1 MNMRKLVAAVVV
13 AASAI
18 TANAR
23 SLLYYYDFD
32 KVVNGALVYTGVNK
46 GTGALEPTFKQSGS
60 NPLGFVSGGA
70 LGSDYAFSETSSSSL
85 WLGDG
90 SASLGCNTDR
100 GFTISFWVKANSSH
114 AAWSDFFGFRL
125 NGVDYRIEYIAKNN
139 SNAAFYYYPKAN
151 NSSATNPTVRL
162 DGNGTAITELTAG
175 VWKHVAF
182 VAKPNGTTSVG
193 TCSFYVDGKHIANIN
208 FFRGGNLQQLHI
220 GSCVRRQLYDGA
232 DRTGDTRGTCLD
244 ELALFDYPAT
254 DEQVKWLAKF
264 KPAQPVAGP
273 GREMP
278 YCWHFDTTNAT
289 FGATAKVNSGTGPLV
304 AKLWGDEN
312 SSGANT
318 TGYITA
324 PSANAA
330 LGTAYAMNAGNR
342 ATWRIESSA
351 GLGPTVGS
359 GFTFSFWMRGN
370 AKPTAWTDCFTF
382 GVGGR
387 YMRYEFG
394 NATVAP
400 LYVYGGSNSGPF
412 TRKSDTWQHY
422 CAVWNDAEQMIDL
435 YQDGEFKWRS
445 SYGTTPDASHA
456 LIVMMAGRQSQEGDG
471 TWRLSPRTAGMLN
484 SGVFVDEVA
493 LFNYSLSP
501 EQIQWLTNNVPC
513 LPPLDATN
521 LVRTVSSNGVW
532 AGGRALWTVRSWDS
546 ANEAWAD
553 TTRTTIYPT
562 LEDTEVE
569 VAVALADGVELTND
583 TFVTPKK
590 LAIRG
595 SGTLAASATL
605 KAAEDSRFAP
615 EALEIGEGLQLTVPL
630 YAVNVGGTLTLG
642 AGSKIIFDVSHYYEG
657 GTTNALTVGS
667 FVLPAGESDVL
678 AYFATTNPLYTL
690 SLSGDGK
697 TVVVTAAT
705 IPVTATWTGEGDGV
719 NLNSTANWDCRNSSG
734 VRLNDALPCDRTRVF
749 VCSGPIALNAP
760 LGTVIQWQSLT
771 IEAANATL
779 AGDIDWC
786 GIDCTIPEGVTINLN
801 GHKLSVASFDGT
813 GTITDTT
820 TGGELHVDVA
830 SGETVENSSVAFAGQ
845 MKLVKDGEGTFV
857 AAKGGQTY
865 VGGSVV
871 SNGTVRLG
879 INSYPVGPKDSLV
892 TVCAGATFDHAV
904 FSTSTCI
911 YSYDLAGTL
920 HAQSGAGANGYS
932 DSYRI
937 LGSSFTLSGNA
948 TITGKWFYFGK
959 PDKTTL
965 ALAMNGHTLTFA
977 LDDYIAVGEITVA
990 EGDHGKMVFSGGFA
1004 EWLRGAGSATGLD
1017 VEVTGAAAL
1026 KLGTGGNASFHD
1038 LTYSSERWKKNQV
1051 AAHLAIYG
1059 TYTAGSVRPPLMM
1072 QDGSTI
1078 DLSAIDG
1085 VFDTSGTSVTYVAAL
1100 EYGIA
1105 GQVAFVDKASIALDM
1120 GDRAFDVGDCLLSW
1134 EAGVYPNASFQFT
1147 LYTNGVAVADKSL
1160 VIKDNESE
1168 HGVYVKDARE
1178 PAYAK
1183 WVNGEWKYFSD
1194 RTHEYDGTWTQGI
1207 TDTMQVLFSSVEEHN
1222 LICTT
1227 NFSPAPAAF
1236 VLTGFTGARNVTS
1249 DLTQFPF
1256 LFDEGAVLDV
1266 NGGHVKLPGSM
1277 AGSTTAFTVT
1287 NSAEQTGTL
1296 EVVVAE
1302 GTATNTKMAL
1312 AGNLKFVKSGA
1323 GTFVSTLAQTYTGGT
1338 LVAEGTA
1345 QEPANS
1351 VTYSGE
1357 GDFTVYG
1364 TGAVTVES
1372 NATFMVQ
1379 SAQVFKNDIVLAGGR
1394 LYGNL
1399 NSVVA
1404 RLTAVTADSQVMMM
1418 NGSDV
1423 SMHIGASGS
1432 HLDLDGHTLTF
1443 SGGTGSQYFYIDASL
1458 EGETGGFVFDSS
1470 VEYVG
1475 KLPADGNGVDVEIN
1489 VRAHMFDPASVH
1501 DYKIA
1506 GSQNQWGT
1514 GTAYGLNVY
1523 GTFTPISTTFYGC
1536 TMMNGSTIDLSG
1548 KTGVWSVQSS
1558 IPNAANNYGLTA
1570 AQQTARKTVSFADN
1584 ATIKIKLGERKVKT
1598 GDKIVDWTGK
1608 TPANLATLRFTSAD
1622 GEGFGVTKK
1631 DDGLYIIH
1639 GFIILVR

>member
-1 MNMRKLVAAVVV
+1 MKCLSR
-13 AASAI
+13 
-18 TANAR
+18 
-23 SLLYYYDFD
+23 
-32 KVVNGALVYTGVNK
+32 GV
-46 GTGALEPTFKQSGS
+46 
-60 NPLGFVSGGA
+60 
-70 LGSDYAFSETSSSSL
+70 
-85 WLGDG
+85 
-90 SASLGCNTDR
+90 
-100 GFTISFWVKANSSH
+100 
-114 AAWSDFFGFRL
+114 
-125 NGVDYRIEYIAKNN
+125 
-139 SNAAFYYYPKAN
+139 
-151 NSSATNPTVRL
+151 
-162 DGNGTAITELTAG
+162 
-175 VWKHVAF
+175 
-182 VAKPNGTTSVG
+182 
-193 TCSFYVDGKHIANIN
+193 
-208 FFRGGNLQQLHI
+208 
-220 GSCVRRQLYDGA
+220 
-232 DRTGDTRGTCLD
+232 
-244 ELALFDYPAT
+244 
-254 DEQVKWLAKF
+254 
-264 KPAQPVAGP
+264 
-273 GREMP
+273 
-278 YCWHFDTTNAT
+278 
-289 FGATAKVNSGTGPLV
+289 
-304 AKLWGDEN
+304 
-312 SSGANT
+312 
-318 TGYITA
+318 
-324 PSANAA
+324 
-330 LGTAYAMNAGNR
+330 
-342 ATWRIESSA
+342 
-351 GLGPTVGS
+351 
-359 GFTFSFWMRGN
+359 
-370 AKPTAWTDCFTF
+370 
-382 GVGGR
+382 
-387 YMRYEFG
+387 
-394 NATVAP
+394 
-400 LYVYGGSNSGPF
+400 
-412 TRKSDTWQHY
+412 
-422 CAVWNDAEQMIDL
+422 
-435 YQDGEFKWRS
+435 
-445 SYGTTPDASHA
+445 
-456 LIVMMAGRQSQEGDG
+456 
-471 TWRLSPRTAGMLN
+471 
-484 SGVFVDEVA
+484 
-493 LFNYSLSP
+493 
-501 EQIQWLTNNVPC
+501 
-513 LPPLDATN
+513 
-521 LVRTVSSNGVW
+521 
-532 AGGRALWTVRSWDS
+532 
-546 ANEAWAD
+546 
-553 TTRTTIYPT
+553 
-562 LEDTEVE
+562 
-569 VAVALADGVELTND
+569 TND

-590 LAIRG
+590 LAL
-595 SGTLAASATL
+595 SAATSAALPLSATL
-605 KAAEDSRFAP
+605 KAAADSRFAP
-615 EALEIGEGLQLTVPL
+615 QALEIGDGLQLTVPL
-630 YAVNVGGTLTLG
+630 YAVNVGGALTFG
-642 AGSKIIFDVSHYYEG
+642 TDSKIILDVSNYYDG

-678 AYFATTNPLYTL
+678 AHFATTNPLYTL

-705 IPVTATWTGEGDGV
+705 IPVTATWTGEGDGSS
-719 NLNSTANWDCRNSSG
+719 LDSAANWDCRNSSG
-734 VRLNDALPCDRTRVF
+734 IRLNDALPCDRTRVY
-749 VCSGPIALNAP
+749 VCNGSIAMNAP
-760 LGTVIQWQSLT
+760 AGTVVPWSYFS

-779 AGDIDWC
+779 SDDVDWR
-786 GIDCTIPEGVTINLN
+786 GLAFPIPKGVTVNLN
-801 GHKLSVASFDGT
+801 GHKLRMASFDGE

-845 MKLVKDGEGTFV
+845 MKLVKDGAGTFV
-857 AAKGGQTY
+857 ASKGGQTY

-879 INSYPVGPKDSLV
+879 VNSYPVGPKDSLV
-892 TVCAGATFDHAV
+892 TVCTGATFDHAV

-977 LDDYIAVGEITVA
+977 LDDYIGFGEITVA

-1017 VEVTGAAAL
+1017 VEVTGTAAL

-1072 QDGSTI
+1072 QDGSAI

-1120 GDRAFDVGDCLLSW
+1120 GDRALVAGDCLLSW
-1134 EAGVYPNASFQFT
+1134 EAGTYPNAAFQFT

-1168 HGVYVKDARE
+1168 NGVYVKDARE

-1194 RTHEYDGTWTQGI
+1194 RTHEYDGEWTQGI

-1236 VLTGFTGARNVTS
+1236 VLTGFTGARNVTT

-1379 SAQVFKNDIVLAGGR
+1379 SSHTFTNDIVLAGGR

-1399 NSVVA
+1399 SGDVVM
-1404 RLTAVTADSQVMMM
+1404 LTAVTADSQIMLL
-1418 NGSDV
+1418 NGGDV
-1423 SMHIGASGS
+1423 NLHIGASCS

-1443 SGGTGSQYFYIDASL
+1443 AGGTGSQYYYIDASL
-1458 EGETGGFVFDSS
+1458 AGETGRFVFDST

-1475 KLPADGNGVDVEIN
+1475 KLPADGNGVDIEIN
-1489 VRAHMFDPASVH
+1489 VRAHMFEPASVH

-1506 GSQNQWGT
+1506 GSQTQWGI
-1514 GTAYGLNVY
+1514 GTAYGLYVY

-1548 KTGVWSVQSS
+1548 KTGAWSIQSS
-1558 IPNAANNYGLTA
+1558 IANAANSYGLTA

-1584 ATIKIKLGERKVKT
+1584 ATVKIKLGERKVKT

-1608 TPANLATLRFTSAD
+1608 TPANLGTLRFTSAE
-1622 GEGFGVTKK
+1622 GEHFGLQKK
-1631 DDGLYIIH
+1631 DDGLYITRGI
-1639 GFIILVR
+1639 IILVR

>member
-1 MNMRKLVAAVVV
+1 MTIAKTCCCTLAVTLCVAA
-13 AASAI
+13 ASSAYG
-18 TANAR
+18 R
-23 SLLYYYDFD
+23 SLIHYFDFD
-32 KVVNGALVYTGVNK
+32 TPSGTGLAYTGVDK
-46 GTGALEPTFKQSGS
+46 GTIPANFTLKGS
-60 NPLGFVSGGA
+60 SVPRTTGA
-70 LGSDYAFSETSSSSL
+70 LGSTYAYYSSAANTAI

-90 SASLGCNTDR
+90 SNSLGCGTTN
-100 GFTISFWVKANSSH
+100 GFTISFWLKTSKSH
-114 AAWSDFFGFRL
+114 TAWTDFFGFRVGGL
-125 NGVDYRIEYIAKNN
+125 DYRCEYTTGNTSAFTVYYNTAKDATCPFVGI
-139 SNAAFYYYPKAN
+139 SGSSSTTAAP
-151 NSSATNPTVRL
+151 
-162 DGNGTAITELTAG
+162 AG
-175 VWKHVAF
+175 VWKHAAF
-182 VAKPNGTTSVG
+182 VFTPNSTNRSATCAFYIGGDKIAYINLNRTGYLQQIHVG
-193 TCSFYVDGKHIANIN
+193 TWVRGLNGDDRKSKTANN
-208 FFRGGNLQQLHI
+208 
-220 GSCVRRQLYDGA
+220 
-232 DRTGDTRGTCLD
+232 TGID
-244 ELALFDYPAT
+244 ELAVFDYPVTA
-254 DEQVKWLAKF
+254 EQVKWLAKF
-264 KPAQPVAGP
+264 KPAQPANGP
-273 GREMP
+273 GRAMP
-278 YCWHFDTTNAT
+278 ICWLLDIAVDTSGNGIQAT
-289 FGATAKVNSGTGPLV
+289 NSGTGPWN
-304 AKLWGDEN
+304 AYKWTAGYAN
-312 SSGANT
+312 WPSYGAL
-318 TGYITA
+318 G
-324 PSANAA
+324 SANSFHLNNKITFRVDSSEADGFGA
-330 LGTAYAMNAGNR
+330 TLGSGLTYSFWVRAPGTMSSLWRDFTSFRIGNRYERFEWSASNPVKFTLYGTGNAG
-342 ATWRIESSA
+342 A
-351 GLGPTVGS
+351 G
-359 GFTFSFWMRGN
+359 SF
-370 AKPTAWTDCFTF
+370 ALTA
-382 GVGGR
+382 
-387 YMRYEFG
+387 
-394 NATVAP
+394 N
-400 LYVYGGSNSGPF
+400 
-412 TRKSDTWQHY
+412 TWQHV
-422 CAVWNDAEQMIDL
+422 CMVWNAA
-435 YQDGEFKWRS
+435 S
-445 SYGTTPDASHA
+445 SCFDFY
-456 LIVMMAGRQSQEGDG
+456 LDG
-471 TWRLSPRTAGMLN
+471 TKQPPSWSPSSPNPSEALKSLTVGTDVFN
-484 SGVFVDEVA
+484 ESGGKRSQGYIANVCMDEVA
-493 LFNYSLSP
+493 IFNYSCSP
-501 EQIQWLTNNVPC
+501 AQIQWLASNVPC

-521 LVRTVSSNGVW
+521 LVRTVSANGTW
-532 AGGRALWTVRSWDS
+532 AGGVASWGVREWD
-546 ANEAWAD
+546 ATNEAWAN

-562 LEDTEVE
+562 LEDTEVD
-569 VAVALADGVELTND
+569 VAVTLADGVELTND

-590 LAIRG
+590 LAL
-595 SGTLAASATL
+595 SAATSAALPLSATL
-605 KAAEDSRFAP
+605 KAAADSRFAP
-615 EALEIGEGLQLTVPL
+615 QALEIGDGLQLTVPL
-630 YAVNVGGTLTLG
+630 YAVNVGGALTFG
-642 AGSKIIFDVSHYYEG
+642 TDSKIILDVSNYYDG

-678 AYFATTNPLYTL
+678 AHFATTNPLYTL

-705 IPVTATWTGEGDGV
+705 IPVTATWTGEGDGSS
-719 NLNSTANWDCRNSSG
+719 LDSAANWDCRNSSG
-734 VRLNDALPCDRTRVF
+734 IRLNDALPCDRTRVY
-749 VCSGPIALNAP
+749 VCSGSAAMNAP
-760 LGTVIQWQSLT
+760 VGTVVPWSYFS

-779 AGDIDWC
+779 SDDVDWR
-786 GIDCTIPEGVTINLN
+786 GLAFPIPKGVTVNLN
-801 GHKLSVASFDGT
+801 GHTLRMASFDGE

-830 SGETVENSSVAFAGQ
+830 SDETVENSSVAFAGQ
-845 MKLVKDGEGTFV
+845 MKLVKDGAGTFV

-879 INSYPVGPKDSLV
+879 VNSYPVGPKDSLV

-977 LDDYIAVGEITVA
+977 LDDYIGFGEITVA
-990 EGDHGKMVFSGGFA
+990 EGDHGKMVLSSGIV
-1004 EWLRGAGSATGLD
+1004 EWIRGGGSATGLD
-1017 VEVTGAAAL
+1017 VEVTGDAAF

-1038 LTYSSERWKKNQV
+1038 LTYSSTYWQKNQV
-1051 AAHLAIYG
+1051 AAYLAIYG
-1059 TYTAGSVRPPLMM
+1059 TYVAGDVRPPLMM
-1072 QDGSTI
+1072 QDGSAI

-1085 VFDTSGTSVTYVAAL
+1085 VFDTSGTSVTHVAAIGT
-1100 EYGIA
+1100 GIA

-1120 GDRAFDVGDCLLSW
+1120 GDRALVAGDCLLSW
-1134 EAGVYPNASFQFT
+1134 EAGTYPNAAFQFT

-1194 RTHEYDGTWTQGI
+1194 RTHEYDGEWTQGI

-1236 VLTGFTGARNVTS
+1236 VLTGFTGARNVTT

-1364 TGAVTVES
+1364 TGTVTVES
-1372 NATFMVQ
+1372 NATFTVQ
-1379 SAQVFKNDIVLAGGR
+1379 SSHTFTNDIVLAGGR

-1399 NSVVA
+1399 SGDVA
-1404 RLTAVTADSQVMMM
+1404 MLTAVTADSQIMLL
-1418 NGSDV
+1418 NGGDV
-1423 SMHIGASGS
+1423 NLHIGASGS

-1443 SGGTGSQYFYIDASL
+1443 SGGTGSQYYYIDASL
-1458 EGETGGFVFDSS
+1458 AGETGRFVFDST

-1475 KLPADGNGVDVEIN
+1475 KLPADGNGVDIEIN
-1489 VRAHMFDPASVH
+1489 VRAHMFEPASVH

-1506 GSQNQWGT
+1506 GSQTQWGT

-1548 KTGVWSVQSS
+1548 KTGAWSIQSS
-1558 IPNAANNYGLTA
+1558 IANAANSYGLTA

-1584 ATIKIKLGERKVKT
+1584 ATVKIKLGERKVKT

-1608 TPANLATLRFTSAD
+1608 TPANLGTLRFTSAE
-1622 GEGFGVTKK
+1622 GEHFGLQKK
-1631 DDGLYIIH
+1631 DDGLYITRGI
-1639 GFIILVR
+1639 IILVR

>member
-1 MNMRKLVAAVVV
+1 MKLVKTCCGMFVV
-13 AASAI
+13 AFCMAAASS
-18 TANAR
+18 ANAR
-23 SLLYYYDFD
+23 SLIHYFDFD
-32 KVVNGALVYTGVNK
+32 TPSGNGLAYTGVDK
-46 GTGALEPTFKQSGS
+46 GTIPANFTLKGS
-60 NPLGFVSGGA
+60 SVPRTTGA
-70 LGSDYAFSETSSSSL
+70 LGSTYAYYSSAANTAI

-90 SASLGCNTDR
+90 SNSLGCGTTN
-100 GFTISFWVKANSSH
+100 GFTISFWLKTSKSH
-114 AAWSDFFGFRL
+114 TAWHDFFGFRVGGL
-125 NGVDYRIEYIAKNN
+125 DYRCEYTTGNTSAFTVYYNIANN
-139 SNAAFYYYPKAN
+139 ATCPFVGIPGASSTAAAAPPGEWRHAAFVFTPNSTN
-151 NSSATNPTVRL
+151 NIATCALYIGGEKIAYINLNRTGYL
-162 DGNGTAITELTAG
+162 QQI
-175 VWKHVAF
+175 H
-182 VAKPNGTTSVG
+182 VG
-193 TCSFYVDGKHIANIN
+193 TWV
-208 FFRGGNLQQLHI
+208 RGLN
-220 GSCVRRQLYDGA
+220 GA
-232 DRTGDTRGTCLD
+232 DRKSGNATNTGID
-244 ELALFDYPAT
+244 ELAVFDYPVTA
-254 DEQVKWLAKF
+254 EQVKWLAKF
-264 KPAQPVAGP
+264 KPAQPAKGP
-273 GREMP
+273 GRAMP
-278 YCWHFDTTNAT
+278 LAYFLDTAIDATNQ
-289 FGATAKVNSGTGPLV
+289 GVQGINSGTGTDAVYKWYNGYANWPNAWTGALGSQYAFHLNNLITFRVDNTSSADGLGASLDSGMTLSFWVKAPGSVNLWRDFLSLRIGNRYERFEWCASNPVKFTTYGAANGDGNV
-304 AKLWGDEN
+304 ALT
-312 SSGANT
+312 ANT
-318 TGYITA
+318 WQNVCMTWNPATSKMEFYLDGAKTGLTWNV
-324 PSANAA
+324 PSPTSADVLKSLTFGCSVFDGNGNMRHYQNA
-330 LGTAYAMNAGNR
+330 GTANVFLDEIAVFNH
-342 ATWRIESSA
+342 S
-351 GLGPTVGS
+351 
-359 GFTFSFWMRGN
+359 FSP
-370 AKPTAWTDCFTF
+370 A
-382 GVGGR
+382 
-387 YMRYEFG
+387 
-394 NATVAP
+394 
-400 LYVYGGSNSGPF
+400 
-412 TRKSDTWQHY
+412 
-422 CAVWNDAEQMIDL
+422 
-435 YQDGEFKWRS
+435 
-445 SYGTTPDASHA
+445 
-456 LIVMMAGRQSQEGDG
+456 
-471 TWRLSPRTAGMLN
+471 
-484 SGVFVDEVA
+484 
-493 LFNYSLSP
+493 
-501 EQIQWLTNNVPC
+501 QIQWISTRVPC

-521 LVRTVSSNGVW
+521 LVRTVSANGAW
-532 AGGRALWTVRSWDS
+532 AGGIASWTVRDWDDT
-546 ANEAWAD
+546 NEEWTD
-553 TTRTTIYPT
+553 TTRSTIYPT
-562 LEDTEVE
+562 LEDSEVE
-569 VAVALADGVELTND
+569 VAVTLADGIELTND
-583 TFVTPKK
+583 TFVTPKR
-590 LAIRG
+590 LAL
-595 SGTLAASATL
+595 SAATSAALPLSATL
-605 KAAEDSRFAP
+605 KAAADSRFAP
-615 EALEIGEGLQLTVPL
+615 QALEIGDGLQLTVPL
-630 YAVNVGGTLTLG
+630 YAVNVGGALTFG
-642 AGSKIIFDVSHYYEG
+642 TDSKIILDVSNYYDG

-678 AYFATTNPLYTL
+678 AHFATTNPLYTL

-697 TVVVTAAT
+697 TVVVTAET

-719 NLNSTANWDCRNSSG
+719 SLDSAANWDCRNSSG
-734 VRLNDALPCDRTRVF
+734 IRLNDALPCDRTRVY
-749 VCSGPIALNAP
+749 VCSGSIAMNAP
-760 LGTVIQWQSLT
+760 VGTVVPWPYFS

-779 AGDIDWC
+779 AGDVDWR
-786 GIDCTIPEGVTINLN
+786 GLAFPIPKGVTVDLN
-801 GHKLSVASFDGT
+801 GHKLRMASFAGE

-820 TGGELHVDVA
+820 TGGELHVDIA
-830 SGETVENSSVAFAGQ
+830 SGETVENSSVAFTGQ
-845 MKLVKDGEGTFV
+845 MKLVKDGTGTFV

-865 VGGSVV
+865 VGGTVV
-871 SNGTVRLG
+871 SNGTVRLATS
-879 INSYPVGPKDSLV
+879 SYPVGPKDSLV

-977 LDDYIAVGEITVA
+977 LDDYIGVGEITVA
-990 EGDHGKMVFSGGFA
+990 EGDHGKMVFSSGFA

-1017 VEVTGAAAL
+1017 VEVTGTAAL

-1059 TYTAGSVRPPLMM
+1059 TYTAGDVRPPLMM

-1100 EYGIA
+1100 EYGVA

-1120 GDRAFDVGDCLLSW
+1120 GDRALVAGDCLLSW
-1134 EAGVYPNASFQFT
+1134 EAGTYPNAAFQFM
-1147 LYTNGVAVADKSL
+1147 LCTNGVAVADKAL

-1183 WVNGEWKYFSD
+1183 WVDGAWKYFSD
-1194 RTHEYDGTWTQGI
+1194 RTHEYDGEWTQGI
-1207 TDTMQVLFSSVEEHN
+1207 TDTMQVLFSSVEEYN
-1222 LICTT
+1222 LISTT

-1236 VLTGFTGARNVTS
+1236 VLTGFTGARNVTT

-1266 NGGHVKLPGSM
+1266 NGGYVKLPGSM
-1277 AGSTTAFTVT
+1277 AGSTTAFTVI

-1296 EVVVAE
+1296 EVVVAD

-1372 NATFMVQ
+1372 NATFTVQ
-1379 SAQVFKNDIVLAGGR
+1379 SSHTFTNDIVLAGGR

-1399 NSVVA
+1399 SGDVA
-1404 RLTAVTADSQVMMM
+1404 MLTAVTADSQIMLL
-1418 NGSDV
+1418 NGGDV
-1423 SMHIGASGS
+1423 NLHIGATGR

-1443 SGGTGSQYFYIDASL
+1443 SGGTGSQYYYIDASL
-1458 EGETGGFVFDSS
+1458 AGETGRFVFDST
-1470 VEYVG
+1470 VEYVS
-1475 KLPADGNGVDVEIN
+1475 KLPADGNGVDIEIN
-1489 VRAHMFDPASVH
+1489 LRAHMFEPASVH

-1506 GSQNQWGT
+1506 GSQTQWGT

-1548 KTGVWSVQSS
+1548 KTGAWSIQSS
-1558 IPNAANNYGLTA
+1558 IANAANNYGLTA
-1570 AQQTARKTVSFADN
+1570 EQQTARKTVSFADN
-1584 ATIKIKLGERKVKT
+1584 ATVKIKLDERKVKT

-1622 GEGFGVTKK
+1622 GEHFGLQKK
-1631 DDGLYIIH
+1631 DDGLYITRGI
-1639 GFIILVR
+1639 IILVR